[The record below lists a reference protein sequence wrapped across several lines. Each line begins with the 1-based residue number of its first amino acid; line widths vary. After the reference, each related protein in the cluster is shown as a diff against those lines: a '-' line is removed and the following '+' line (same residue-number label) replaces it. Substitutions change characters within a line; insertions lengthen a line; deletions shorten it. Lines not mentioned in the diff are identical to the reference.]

1 MPSNY
6 STQHTYSGR
15 RRDKHTSVRKRVDR
29 EPRSRSGCLTCRL
42 RHKRCDQRT
51 PTCMNCERLDIHC
64 KGYVSILR
72 WQDRTMQIAQ
82 VAETKYRSL
91 RYVNIQSEHYRDYSD
106 EIDTLM
112 ELYAPFDVLTD
123 SRELI
128 RPPLDIAA
136 PETDDLSTSS
146 DSTTLTPLPHT
157 PVVPSHSDPVLVKVE
172 DYRTLQ
178 TLSSAAVRSRMVN
191 TFPLPHST
199 LPTVPS
205 SPVSDDGYA
214 SSTSGVFSSP
224 LWENQHFYTSQPE
237 SFDNLVRGTGLQDT
251 YLDFNETVPQ
261 KPHSHDLYGLA
272 RTLPR
277 DFGSLGHLV
286 DVFYGD

>member
-15 RRDKHTSVRKRVDR
+15 RRDRHTSVRKRVDR

-72 WQDRTMQIAQ
+72 WQDRTMQIAP

-112 ELYAPFDVLTD
+112 EVYAPFDVLTD
-123 SRELI
+123 SMELI

-136 PETDDLSTSS
+136 PETDDLSISS
-146 DSTTLTPLPHT
+146 DSTTLTPRPHT
-157 PVVPSHSDPVLVKVE
+157 PVAPSYSDPVRIKVE
-172 DYRTLQ
+172 DYGTMQ
-178 TLSSAAVRSRMVN
+178 TLSSAAVRSRM
-191 TFPLPHST
+191 TKPFPLPNST
-199 LPTVPS
+199 LPTVPN
-205 SPVSDDGYA
+205 SPVSDDGYSA
-214 SSTSGVFSSP
+214 STSGVFSSP
-224 LWENQHFYTSQPE
+224 LLENQHFYTSQPE
-237 SFDNLVRGTGLQDT
+237 CLDNVFRGIGLQDT
-251 YLDFNETVPQ
+251 YLDARPCL
-261 KPHSHDLYGLA
+261 KPHSQDLYGLA

-286 DVFYGD
+286 DVFYGN

>member
-1 MPSNY
+1 MPSNC

-15 RRDKHTSVRKRVDR
+15 RRDTHTSVRKRVDR

-72 WQDRTMQIAQ
+72 WQDRTMQFAP

-112 ELYAPFDVLTD
+112 EIYAPFDILTD
-123 SRELI
+123 SKELI
-128 RPPLDIAA
+128 RPPLDIGA
-136 PETDDLSTSS
+136 PETDDLSTCS
-146 DSTTLTPLPHT
+146 DSTILTPLPHT
-157 PVVPSHSDPVLVKVE
+157 PVVPSYSDPVLLKVE
-172 DYRTLQ
+172 DYQ
-178 TLSSAAVRSRMVN
+178 ILSSAAERNRMTK
-191 TFPLPHST
+191 TFPLPRST
-199 LPTVPS
+199 VPTVPS
-205 SPVSDDGYA
+205 SPVSDDGYSA
-214 SSTSGVFSSP
+214 STSGVFSSP
-224 LWENQHFYTSQPE
+224 LLENQHFYTSQPE
-237 SFDNLVRGTGLQDT
+237 YLGNVFRGTGLQNT
-251 YLDFNETVPQ
+251 YLDFSETVPQ
-261 KPHSHDLYGLA
+261 TSHSHDLYGLG

-277 DFGSLGHLV
+277 DFGLLGHPV